1 MRKFLL
7 VCTLLFTASLFAHAT
22 ITCNF
27 TLLQIDSNET
37 APIDVDGDGTNDFL
51 LYAEYTSFGVNN
63 YIVGVSGNE
72 IEVQYGD
79 RARRIES
86 GDPVGSMSWAST
98 AYMIKAGQGAFSGGE
113 EEYGHVGVRLSK
125 NGTYNYGFLE
135 VRAPYWQAFVAVYSR
150 GYNDVAL
157 AETRTDACP
166 HPVGI
171 GEEKVSSAN
180 AFLSGNLLHVS
191 LTGEKTVNGSEVH
204 LMNAAGQLVHRQL
217 LQHTESDIL
226 LNGIGSGVYIVAI
239 LNKEHLLL
247 RKKVV
252 IL

>member
-1 MRKFLL
+1 M
-7 VCTLLFTASLFAHAT
+7 LFSMSMLAQAT
-22 ITCNF
+22 IHCSF
-27 TLLQIDSNET
+27 TMLQIDSNET
-37 APIDVDGDGTNDFL
+37 APIDVDGDGQNDYI
-51 LYAEYTSFGVNN
+51 LYTEYTPYINN
-63 YIVGVSGNE
+63 YIVGVNGNE
-72 IEVQYGD
+72 IEVQFGD

-86 GDPVGSMSWAST
+86 GDPVGALSWAST
-98 AYMIKAGQGAFSGGE
+98 AYMIKEGQGAFSGGE
-113 EEYGHVGVRLSK
+113 EEYGHLGLRLNK
-125 NGTYNYGFLE
+125 GGNYHYAFLE
-135 VRAPYWQAFVAVYSR
+135 IRAPYWQAFIGVYSR

-171 GEEKVSSAN
+171 SGTEVPSAT

-191 LTGEKTVNGSEVH
+191 LDGDKAMNGSEVQ
-204 LMNAAGQLVHRQL
+204 LMNAAGQVVHRQM
-217 LQHTESDIL
+217 LQQAESDIL

-239 LNKEHLLL
+239 LNKESLLL